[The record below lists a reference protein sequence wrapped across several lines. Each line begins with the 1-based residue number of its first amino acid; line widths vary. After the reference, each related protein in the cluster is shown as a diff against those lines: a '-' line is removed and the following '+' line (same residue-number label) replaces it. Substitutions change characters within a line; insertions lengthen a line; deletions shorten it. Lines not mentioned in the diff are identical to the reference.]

1 MDYKPEQGDI
11 IQINFTPHSGHE
23 QSGKRPALVVSGNA
37 FHRRTNLAIVCP
49 ITKKDNGFPMHIS
62 LRGSKNIDGF
72 IMCEHVK
79 SLDIISRDA
88 VFIERIP
95 VDILNEVLHI
105 ISLSLK

>member
-23 QSGKRPALVVSGNA
+23 QAGKRPALVVSGNA
-37 FHRRTNLAIVCP
+37 FHRKTNLAIVCP
-49 ITKKDNGFPMHIS
+49 ITKNDNGFPMHVPLS
-62 LRGSKNIDGF
+62 GAKNIDGF

-95 VDILNEVLHI
+95 GDKLDEVLHI
-105 ISLSLK
+105 ISLFFK